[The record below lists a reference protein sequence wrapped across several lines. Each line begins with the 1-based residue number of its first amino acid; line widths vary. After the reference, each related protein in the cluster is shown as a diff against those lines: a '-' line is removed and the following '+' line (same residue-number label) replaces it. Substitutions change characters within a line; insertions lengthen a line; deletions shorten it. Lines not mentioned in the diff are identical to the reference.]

1 MIKKYT
7 KRLVRS
13 LPIQMVI
20 PVVAVICLLG
30 AGLYFF
36 VLQAVSE
43 FADLQINEALKRTS
57 SEVYDICDHNFT
69 ELMRSGQLY
78 NNKAVR
84 IKKALTIGAI
94 EDYAGSNLIECQVHD
109 NKQGEFL
116 LEKIPPSLKAHL
128 NSLNLKVLSSNI
140 HFNGKSYYLSHFD
153 FRPWGWSVD
162 LIKDT
167 AQYTPLIRRVNVA
180 YIVTSILLLFS
191 TIILL
196 FILERLLRN
205 PLNRIITAIR
215 KGDSPDYKGIYE
227 FEFLSSSIA
236 SMRKSLE
243 ERSKWIENFYH
254 IAITNR
260 GEAFFDHIANAI
272 SKALALDVLIVRF
285 QRNDSS
291 FHAVSFSQHENQ
303 NFKTLYPAEGLPCQ
317 QIVNENQPIV
327 IPSGAYRHPL
337 LANCIHNN
345 NINIGSYLGLP
356 INDHSG
362 SVIGIINAFGKER
375 SFSELDINLVETA
388 GQMVASEFELLE
400 KEKEKKQFQEQ
411 ILRAQ
416 KLEGIGVLAGGIAHN
431 FNNILMGIQ
440 GRVSLMLMD
449 KDYSKPYF
457 KHLKGIEK
465 NVESAADLTKQLLGF
480 ARGGKYEVKLTDLN
494 KLVERSVSMF
504 GQTKKEISIQ
514 YNVQPGLWAVETDQN
529 QIEQVLLN
537 LFVNACQAMPEGG
550 ELSIQTQN
558 VMLDESYT
566 NLQNLKPGR
575 YVKISVTDNGV
586 GMDEI
591 TRQRVFDPFFTT
603 KEIGRGTGLGLASAY
618 GIVKN
623 HGGII
628 TVYSEKGHGSTFNI
642 YLPASEKHVSEEK
655 KTSEKIS
662 TGTGNILLV
671 DDEDMILEVNKSMLE
686 ALGYKVLDVNS
697 GEKAVKIYQKEKNN
711 IDIVIL
717 DMIMPEMSGGKTFDR
732 LKEINPDIK
741 VILSSGYSLSGQAQ
755 EILDRG
761 CSGFIQKPF
770 NLNGLSRKIKE
781 IMEKK

>member
-1 MIKKYT
+1 
-7 KRLVRS
+7 
-13 LPIQMVI
+13 
-20 PVVAVICLLG
+20 
-30 AGLYFF
+30 
-36 VLQAVSE
+36 
-43 FADLQINEALKRTS
+43 
-57 SEVYDICDHNFT
+57 
-69 ELMRSGQLY
+69 
-78 NNKAVR
+78 
-84 IKKALTIGAI
+84 
-94 EDYAGSNLIECQVHD
+94 
-109 NKQGEFL
+109 
-116 LEKIPPSLKAHL
+116 
-128 NSLNLKVLSSNI
+128 
-140 HFNGKSYYLSHFD
+140 
-153 FRPWGWSVD
+153 
-162 LIKDT
+162 
-167 AQYTPLIRRVNVA
+167 
-180 YIVTSILLLFS
+180 
-191 TIILL
+191 
-196 FILERLLRN
+196 
-205 PLNRIITAIR
+205 
-215 KGDSPDYKGIYE
+215 
-227 FEFLSSSIA
+227 
-236 SMRKSLE
+236 
-243 ERSKWIENFYH
+243 
-254 IAITNR
+254 
-260 GEAFFDHIANAI
+260 
-272 SKALALDVLIVRF
+272 
-285 QRNDSS
+285 
-291 FHAVSFSQHENQ
+291 
-303 NFKTLYPAEGLPCQ
+303 
-317 QIVNENQPIV
+317 
-327 IPSGAYRHPL
+327 
-337 LANCIHNN
+337 
-345 NINIGSYLGLP
+345 
-356 INDHSG
+356 
-362 SVIGIINAFGKER
+362 
-375 SFSELDINLVETA
+375 
-388 GQMVASEFELLE
+388 MVASEFELLE

-514 YNVQPGLWAVETDQN
+514 YNFQPGLWAVETDQN

-537 LFVNACQAMPEGG
+537 LFVNAWQAMPEGG

-711 IDIVIL
+711 IDIVLL

-781 IMEKK
+781 IMEKR

>member
-1 MIKKYT
+1 M
-7 KRLVRS
+7 
-13 LPIQMVI
+13 
-20 PVVAVICLLG
+20 
-30 AGLYFF
+30 
-36 VLQAVSE
+36 
-43 FADLQINEALKRTS
+43 
-57 SEVYDICDHNFT
+57 
-69 ELMRSGQLY
+69 
-78 NNKAVR
+78 
-84 IKKALTIGAI
+84 
-94 EDYAGSNLIECQVHD
+94 
-109 NKQGEFL
+109 
-116 LEKIPPSLKAHL
+116 
-128 NSLNLKVLSSNI
+128 
-140 HFNGKSYYLSHFD
+140 
-153 FRPWGWSVD
+153 
-162 LIKDT
+162 
-167 AQYTPLIRRVNVA
+167 
-180 YIVTSILLLFS
+180 
-191 TIILL
+191 
-196 FILERLLRN
+196 
-205 PLNRIITAIR
+205 
-215 KGDSPDYKGIYE
+215 
-227 FEFLSSSIA
+227 
-236 SMRKSLE
+236 
-243 ERSKWIENFYH
+243 
-254 IAITNR
+254 
-260 GEAFFDHIANAI
+260 
-272 SKALALDVLIVRF
+272 
-285 QRNDSS
+285 
-291 FHAVSFSQHENQ
+291 
-303 NFKTLYPAEGLPCQ
+303 
-317 QIVNENQPIV
+317 
-327 IPSGAYRHPL
+327 
-337 LANCIHNN
+337 
-345 NINIGSYLGLP
+345 
-356 INDHSG
+356 
-362 SVIGIINAFGKER
+362 
-375 SFSELDINLVETA
+375 
-388 GQMVASEFELLE
+388 
-400 KEKEKKQFQEQ
+400 
-411 ILRAQ
+411 
-416 KLEGIGVLAGGIAHN
+416 LAGGIAHN

-514 YNVQPGLWAVETDQN
+514 YNFQPGLWAVETDQN

-537 LFVNACQAMPEGG
+537 LFVNAWQAMPEGG

-642 YLPASEKHVSEEK
+642 YLPASEKHASEEK

-781 IMEKK
+781 IMEKR

>member
-1 MIKKYT
+1 
-7 KRLVRS
+7 
-13 LPIQMVI
+13 MVI
-20 PVVAVICLLG
+20 PVVVVLCLLG

-43 FADLQINEALKRTS
+43 FADLQIKEALKRTS
-57 SEVYDICDHNFT
+57 SEVYDICDNNFT
-69 ELMRSGQLY
+69 ELMQSGQLY

-84 IKKALTIGAI
+84 IKKALTIGGI
-94 EDYAGSNLIECQVHD
+94 EDYARSNLIECLVYD
-109 NKQGEFL
+109 KKQDEFL
-116 LEKIPPSLKAHL
+116 LEKISPSLKAHL
-128 NSLNLKVLSSNI
+128 DNLNLKALPLTI
-140 HFNGKSYYLSHFD
+140 HFSHKSYYLSHFD
-153 FRPWGWSVD
+153 FRPWGWSID

-180 YIVTSILLLFS
+180 YAVTSILLLIS
-191 TIILL
+191 TVILL
-196 FILERLLRN
+196 FVLERLLRN
-205 PLNRIITAIR
+205 PLNRIIMAIR
-215 KGDSPDYKGIYE
+215 KGSSPDYRGIYE
-227 FEFLSSSIA
+227 LEFLSSSIA
-236 SMRKSLE
+236 NMRKSLD
-243 ERSKWIENFYH
+243 ERNKWIENFYH

-272 SKALALDVLIVRF
+272 SRALGLDVLIVRF
-285 QRNDSS
+285 QRDDNS
-291 FHAVSFSQHENQ
+291 FHVVSFSQYEKSNSKSQ
-303 NFKTLYPAEGLPCQ
+303 CPADALPCQ
-317 QIVNENQPIV
+317 QIVNENQPVI

-337 LANCIHNN
+337 LAKCIHDNN
-345 NINIGSYLGLP
+345 SDIGSYWGLP

-362 SVIGIINAFGKER
+362 NVIGVINVFGKER

-388 GQMVASEFELLE
+388 GQIVASEFELLE
-400 KEKEKKQFQEQ
+400 KEKERKQFQEQ
-411 ILRAQ
+411 ILRAH

-449 KDYSKPYF
+449 KHYSNADL
-457 KHLKGIEK
+457 KHLRDIEK
-465 NVESAADLTKQLLGF
+465 HVKSASDLTKQLLGF
-480 ARGGKYEVKLTDLN
+480 ARGGKYMVKLTDLN
-494 KLVERSVSMF
+494 KLVEQSVIMF
-504 GQTKKEISIQ
+504 GQTKKEITIH
-514 YNVQPGLWAVETDQN
+514 YNFQPGLWLAETDQN

-537 LFVNACQAMPEGG
+537 LFVNASQAMPEGG

-558 VMLDESYT
+558 YVFDESYT
-566 NLQNLKPGR
+566 DAQDLKPGR

-586 GMDEI
+586 GMDD
-591 TRQRVFDPFFTT
+591 TTKLRVFDPFFTT
-603 KEIGRGTGLGLASAY
+603 KETGRGTGLGLASAY

-642 YLPASEKHVSEEK
+642 YLPVSEKYILEEE

-671 DDEDMILEVNKSMLE
+671 DDEDIILEVNKSMLE
-686 ALGYKVLDVNS
+686 ALGYKVLSADS
-697 GEKAVKIYQKEKNN
+697 GEKALKIYHKEKNT
-711 IDIVIL
+711 IDIVML

-732 LKEINPDIK
+732 LKEINPGIK

-755 EILDRG
+755 AILDRG

-770 NLNGLSRKIKE
+770 NLNDLSRKLKE
-781 IMEKK
+781 VMEKR